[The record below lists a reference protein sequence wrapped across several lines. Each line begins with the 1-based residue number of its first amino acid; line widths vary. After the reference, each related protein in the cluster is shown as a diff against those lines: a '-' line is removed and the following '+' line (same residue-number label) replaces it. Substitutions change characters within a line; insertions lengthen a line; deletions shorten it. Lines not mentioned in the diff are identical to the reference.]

1 MHVIL
6 AGVHFNFSQAEM
18 CNGLKSV
25 GTICYRAY
33 GSGTRS
39 YQSHRL
45 DHIFPRGIS
54 IPCEKLKCTLL
65 TGMIFR
71 FYLCNV
77 QMKKVFTIAL
87 SLIFFAV
94 SSGIIIN
101 MHYCMGKR
109 SGVSY
114 RATAASHCGKC
125 GMDNTG
131 CCHDDV
137 QLVKLS
143 NDQQPVAS
151 CIAFSG
157 FDFFSGLQ
165 RSGAFQIFRCI
176 YFPHPCNPL
185 SAQQRGEEKV
195 RKFEMR
201 PSDLHVMLPVLIF
214 IVSPAALLL

>member
-157 FDFFSGLQ
+157 FDFFLDYSDRAHFKFFAAYISLTPAIPSP
-165 RSGAFQIFRCI
+165 RSREGRKRCENLKCAPAIF
-176 YFPHPCNPL
+176 
-185 SAQQRGEEKV
+185 
-195 RKFEMR
+195 M
-201 PSDLHVMLPVLIF
+201 
-214 IVSPAALLL
+214 